1 MSCGCYCHIVARR
14 FCWINKKDSCAY
26 SSPHMRAE
34 QSRAEQSR
42 AEQQQQSRQR
52 LTGVANCAQ
61 PPFVKHDLLQHCL
74 LPTTSNS
81 IISPIWMIAL
91 CLQGPS
97 RSDVGNDTSCS
108 RPLVNVFY
116 HDCLTCVRQ
125 AIILQK
131 LTLECQQT
139 LIGSCQ
145 AY

>member
-1 MSCGCYCHIVARR
+1 MLLSYC
-14 FCWINKKDSCAY
+14 CAKILLDKQERLMCLQLTT
-26 SSPHMRAE
+26 H